1 MIQNAY
7 NVTAAY
13 EYRSYPCPLYF
24 ILCYIYAIVIS
35 VKLIAL
41 KSKEFLQNKLDVEL
55 HLTGP
60 TSVYIILLRGSQ
72 PEFF

>member
-1 MIQNAY
+1 MSQNAY

-41 KSKEFLQNKLDVEL
+41 KSKEFLQNLMLNYTLPD
-55 HLTGP
+55 T
-60 TSVYIILLRGSQ
+60 TSVYIILLKGSQ